1 MKKDKKNLFIFIII
15 IVCVIVFSY
24 FLFFSG
30 ITEKLRASATGITA
44 NVDKDVKKEDLPV
57 INSVINSSGNSVV
70 NSNVVLNI
78 TASSIYKITKVEY
91 SFDLKNWKK
100 ISGNFNRN
108 RNNIDAK
115 IIFTKTID
123 KKIYIR
129 VTNDHGYRSYPY
141 KTSVKIDK
149 ESPVIEIGNF
159 ESDTVIKAK
168 DNVEISSIQC
178 SSDKLNWED
187 FDVSGQ
193 EVTITKTLSSGTYL
207 RAVDSAGNISKI
219 KEVK

>member
-57 INSVINSSGNSVV
+57 IKSVINSSGNSVV
-70 NSNVVLNI
+70 NSNVVLNV

-91 SFDLKNWKK
+91 SFDLKDWKK
-100 ISGNFNRN
+100 ISGNFN

-115 IIFTKTID
+115 IIFTKTMD

-149 ESPVIEIGNF
+149 ESPVIEIGDF
-159 ESDTVIKAK
+159 ESDTVIKVK

-207 RAVDSAGNISKI
+207 RAVDSVGNISKI

>member
-15 IVCVIVFSY
+15 IVCVIVFIY

-70 NSNVVLNI
+70 NSNVVLNV

-91 SFDLKNWKK
+91 SFDLKDWKK
-100 ISGNFNRN
+100 ISGNFN

-115 IIFTKTID
+115 IIFTKTMD

-149 ESPVIEIGNF
+149 ESPVIEIGDF
-159 ESDTVIKAK
+159 ESDTVIKVK

>member
-70 NSNVVLNI
+70 NSNVVLNV

-91 SFDLKNWKK
+91 SFDLKDWKK
-100 ISGNFNRN
+100 ISGNFN

-115 IIFTKTID
+115 IIFTKTMD

-149 ESPVIEIGNF
+149 ESPVIEIGDF
-159 ESDTVIKAK
+159 ESDTVIKVK

-187 FDVSGQ
+187 FDVLGQ

>member
-1 MKKDKKNLFIFIII
+1 MKKDKKNVFIFIII

-57 INSVINSSGNSVV
+57 IKSVINSSGNSVV
-70 NSNVVLNI
+70 NSNVVLNV

-91 SFDLKNWKK
+91 SFDLKDWKK
-100 ISGNFNRN
+100 ISGNFN

-115 IIFTKTID
+115 IIFTKTMD

-149 ESPVIEIGNF
+149 ESPVIEIGDF
-159 ESDTVIKAK
+159 ESDTVIKVK

-207 RAVDSAGNISKI
+207 RAVDSVGNISKI

>member
-44 NVDKDVKKEDLPV
+44 NVDKDVKKDLPV

-70 NSNVVLNI
+70 NSNVVLNV

-91 SFDLKNWKK
+91 SFDLKDWKK
-100 ISGNFNRN
+100 ISGNFN

-115 IIFTKTID
+115 IIFTKTMD

-149 ESPVIEIGNF
+149 ESPVIEIGDF
-159 ESDTVIKAK
+159 ESDTVIKVK

-207 RAVDSAGNISKI
+207 RVVDSVGNISKI

>member
-57 INSVINSSGNSVV
+57 IKSVINSSGNSFV
-70 NSNVVLNI
+70 NSNVVLNV

-91 SFDLKNWKK
+91 SFDLKDWKK
-100 ISGNFNRN
+100 ISGNFN

-115 IIFTKTID
+115 IIFTKTMD

-149 ESPVIEIGNF
+149 ESPVIEIGDF
-159 ESDTVIKAK
+159 ESDTVIKVK

-207 RAVDSAGNISKI
+207 RAVDSVGNISKI

>member
-57 INSVINSSGNSVV
+57 IKSVINSSGNSVV
-70 NSNVVLNI
+70 NSNVVLNV

-108 RNNIDAK
+108 NIDAK
-115 IIFTKTID
+115 IIFTKTMD

-141 KTSVKIDK
+141 KTSIKIDK
-149 ESPVIEIGNF
+149 ESPVIEIDDF
-159 ESDTVIKAK
+159 ESDTVIKVK

-207 RAVDSAGNISKI
+207 RAVDSVGNISKI

>member
-44 NVDKDVKKEDLPV
+44 NVDKDIKKEDLPV

-70 NSNVVLNI
+70 NSNVVLNV

-91 SFDLKNWKK
+91 SFDLKDWKK
-100 ISGNFNRN
+100 ISGNFN

-115 IIFTKTID
+115 IIFTKTMD

-168 DNVEISSIQC
+168 DNVEISSIQY

-207 RAVDSAGNISKI
+207 RAVDSTGNISKI

>member
-70 NSNVVLNI
+70 NSNVVLNV

-91 SFDLKNWKK
+91 SFDLKDWKK
-100 ISGNFNRN
+100 ISGNFN

-115 IIFTKTID
+115 IIFTKTMD

-149 ESPVIEIGNF
+149 ESPVIEIGDF

-207 RAVDSAGNISKI
+207 RAVDSVGNISKI

>member
-70 NSNVVLNI
+70 NSNVVLNV

-91 SFDLKNWKK
+91 SFDLKDWKK
-100 ISGNFNRN
+100 ISGNFN

-115 IIFTKTID
+115 IIFTKTMD

-149 ESPVIEIGNF
+149 ESPVIEIGDF
-159 ESDTVIKAK
+159 ESDTVIKVK

-207 RAVDSAGNISKI
+207 RVVDSVGNISKI

>member
-108 RNNIDAK
+108 TIDAK

-159 ESDTVIKAK
+159 ESDTVIKVK
-168 DNVEISSIQC
+168 DNVEISSIQY
-178 SSDKLNWED
+178 SFDKLNWED

-207 RAVDSAGNISKI
+207 RAVDSVGNISKI

>member
-44 NVDKDVKKEDLPV
+44 SVDKDVKKEDLPV

-70 NSNVVLNI
+70 NSNVVLNV

-91 SFDLKNWKK
+91 SFDLKDWKK
-100 ISGNFNRN
+100 ISGNFN

-115 IIFTKTID
+115 IIFTKTMD

-149 ESPVIEIGNF
+149 ESPVIEIGDF
-159 ESDTVIKAK
+159 ESDTVIKGK

>member
-57 INSVINSSGNSVV
+57 IKSVINSSGNSVV
-70 NSNVVLNI
+70 NSNVVLNV

-91 SFDLKNWKK
+91 SFDLKDWKK
-100 ISGNFNRN
+100 ISGNFN

-115 IIFTKTID
+115 IIFTKTMD

-149 ESPVIEIGNF
+149 ESPVIEIGDF
-159 ESDTVIKAK
+159 ESDTVIKVK

-207 RAVDSAGNISKI
+207 RTVDSVGNISKI

>member
-57 INSVINSSGNSVV
+57 IKSVINSSGNSVV
-70 NSNVVLNI
+70 NSNVVLNV

-91 SFDLKNWKK
+91 SFDIKDWKK
-100 ISGNFNRN
+100 ISGNFN

-115 IIFTKTID
+115 IIFTKTMD

-149 ESPVIEIGNF
+149 ESPVIEIGDF
-159 ESDTVIKAK
+159 ESDTVIKVK

-207 RAVDSAGNISKI
+207 RAVDSVGNISKI

>member
-70 NSNVVLNI
+70 NSNVVLNV

-91 SFDLKNWKK
+91 SFDLKDWKK
-100 ISGNFNRN
+100 ISGNFN

-115 IIFTKTID
+115 IIFTKTMD

-149 ESPVIEIGNF
+149 ESPVIEIGDF
-159 ESDTVIKAK
+159 ESDTVIKVK

-207 RAVDSAGNISKI
+207 RAVDSVGNVSKI

>member
-30 ITEKLRASATGITA
+30 ITEKLKASATGITA

-57 INSVINSSGNSVV
+57 IKSVINSSGNSVV
-70 NSNVVLNI
+70 NSNVVLNV

-91 SFDLKNWKK
+91 SFDLKDWKK
-100 ISGNFNRN
+100 ISGNFN

-115 IIFTKTID
+115 IIFTKTMD

-149 ESPVIEIGNF
+149 ESPVIEIGDF
-159 ESDTVIKAK
+159 ESDTVIKVK

-207 RAVDSAGNISKI
+207 RAVDSVGNISKI

>member
-57 INSVINSSGNSVV
+57 IKSVINSSGNSVV
-70 NSNVVLNI
+70 NSNVVLNV

-91 SFDLKNWKK
+91 SFDLKDWKK
-100 ISGNFNRN
+100 ISGNFN

-115 IIFTKTID
+115 IIFTKTMD

-149 ESPVIEIGNF
+149 ESPVIEIGDF
-159 ESDTVIKAK
+159 ESYTVIKAK

-207 RAVDSAGNISKI
+207 RAVDSVGNISKI

>member
-1 MKKDKKNLFIFIII
+1 MKKDKKNVFIFIII

-70 NSNVVLNI
+70 NSNVVLNV

-91 SFDLKNWKK
+91 SFDLKDWKK
-100 ISGNFNRN
+100 ISGNFN

-115 IIFTKTID
+115 IIFTKTMD

-149 ESPVIEIGNF
+149 ESPVIEIGDF
-159 ESDTVIKAK
+159 ESDTVIKVK

-207 RAVDSAGNISKI
+207 RAVDSVGNISKI

>member
-57 INSVINSSGNSVV
+57 IKSVINSSGNSVV
-70 NSNVVLNI
+70 NSNVVLNV

-91 SFDLKNWKK
+91 SFDLKDWKK
-100 ISGNFNRN
+100 ISGNFN

-115 IIFTKTID
+115 IIFTKTMD

-149 ESPVIEIGNF
+149 KSPVIEIGDF

-207 RAVDSAGNISKI
+207 RAVDSVGNISKI

>member
-57 INSVINSSGNSVV
+57 IKSVINSSGNSVV
-70 NSNVVLNI
+70 NSNVVLNV

-91 SFDLKNWKK
+91 SFDLKDWKK
-100 ISGNFNRN
+100 ISGNFN

-115 IIFTKTID
+115 IIFTKTMD

-149 ESPVIEIGNF
+149 ESPVIEIGDF
-159 ESDTVIKAK
+159 ESDTVIKVK

>member
-70 NSNVVLNI
+70 NSNVVLNV

-108 RNNIDAK
+108 NIDAK
-115 IIFTKTID
+115 IIFTKTMD

-149 ESPVIEIGNF
+149 ESPVIEIGDF
-159 ESDTVIKAK
+159 ESDTVIKVK

-207 RAVDSAGNISKI
+207 RAVDSVGNISKI

>member
-70 NSNVVLNI
+70 NSNVVLNV

-91 SFDLKNWKK
+91 SFENKW
-100 ISGNFNRN
+100 
-108 RNNIDAK
+108 
-115 IIFTKTID
+115 
-123 KKIYIR
+123 
-129 VTNDHGYRSYPY
+129 
-141 KTSVKIDK
+141 
-149 ESPVIEIGNF
+149 
-159 ESDTVIKAK
+159 
-168 DNVEISSIQC
+168 
-178 SSDKLNWED
+178 
-187 FDVSGQ
+187 
-193 EVTITKTLSSGTYL
+193 
-207 RAVDSAGNISKI
+207 
-219 KEVK
+219 

>member
-57 INSVINSSGNSVV
+57 IKSVINSSGNSVV
-70 NSNVVLNI
+70 NSNVVLNV

-91 SFDLKNWKK
+91 SFDLKDWKK
-100 ISGNFNRN
+100 ISGNFN

-115 IIFTKTID
+115 IIFTKTMD

-141 KTSVKIDK
+141 KTSIKIDK
-149 ESPVIEIGNF
+149 ESPVIEIGDF
-159 ESDTVIKAK
+159 ESDTVIKVK

-207 RAVDSAGNISKI
+207 RAVDSVGNISKI

>member
-44 NVDKDVKKEDLPV
+44 SVDKDVKKEDLPV

-70 NSNVVLNI
+70 NSNVVLNV

-91 SFDLKNWKK
+91 SFDLKDWKK
-100 ISGNFNRN
+100 ISGNFN

-115 IIFTKTID
+115 IIFTKTMD

-149 ESPVIEIGNF
+149 ESPVIEIGDF
-159 ESDTVIKAK
+159 ESDTVIKVK

-207 RAVDSAGNISKI
+207 RAVDSVGNISKI

>member
-15 IVCVIVFSY
+15 IVCVIVFRY

-44 NVDKDVKKEDLPV
+44 SVDKDVKKEDLPV
-57 INSVINSSGNSVV
+57 IKSVINSSGNSVV
-70 NSNVVLNI
+70 NSNVVLNV

-91 SFDLKNWKK
+91 SFDLKDWKK
-100 ISGNFNRN
+100 ISGNFN

-115 IIFTKTID
+115 IIFTKTMD

-149 ESPVIEIGNF
+149 ESPVIEIGDF
-159 ESDTVIKAK
+159 ESDTVIKVK

-207 RAVDSAGNISKI
+207 RAVDSVGNISKI

>member
-70 NSNVVLNI
+70 NSNVVLKV

-91 SFDLKNWKK
+91 SFDLKDWKK
-100 ISGNFNRN
+100 ISGNFN

-115 IIFTKTID
+115 IIFTKTMD

-149 ESPVIEIGNF
+149 ESPVIEIGDF
-159 ESDTVIKAK
+159 ESDTVIKVK

-193 EVTITKTLSSGTYL
+193 KVTITKTLSSGTYL
-207 RAVDSAGNISKI
+207 RAVDSVGNVSKI

>member
-44 NVDKDVKKEDLPV
+44 SVDKDVKKEDLPV

-70 NSNVVLNI
+70 NSNVVLNV

-91 SFDLKNWKK
+91 SFDLKDWKK
-100 ISGNFNRN
+100 ISGNFN

-115 IIFTKTID
+115 IIFTKTMD

-149 ESPVIEIGNF
+149 ESPVIEIGDF

-207 RAVDSAGNISKI
+207 RAVDSVGNISKI

>member
-70 NSNVVLNI
+70 NSNVVLNV

-91 SFDLKNWKK
+91 SFDLKDWKK
-100 ISGNFNRN
+100 ISGNFN

-115 IIFTKTID
+115 IIFTKTMD

-149 ESPVIEIGNF
+149 EFPVIEIGDF
-159 ESDTVIKAK
+159 ESDTVIKVK

-207 RAVDSAGNISKI
+207 RAVDSVGNISKI

>member
-70 NSNVVLNI
+70 NSNVVLNV

-108 RNNIDAK
+108 NIDAK
-115 IIFTKTID
+115 IIFTKTMD

-149 ESPVIEIGNF
+149 ESPVIEIGDF
-159 ESDTVIKAK
+159 ESDTVIKVK
-168 DNVEISSIQC
+168 DNVEISYIQC

>member
-44 NVDKDVKKEDLPV
+44 SVDKDVKKEDLPV

-70 NSNVVLNI
+70 NSNVVLNV

-91 SFDLKNWKK
+91 SFDLKSWKK
-100 ISGNFNRN
+100 ISGNFN

-115 IIFTKTID
+115 IIFTKTMD

-149 ESPVIEIGNF
+149 ESPVIEIGDF

-207 RAVDSAGNISKI
+207 RAVDSVGNISKI

>member
-70 NSNVVLNI
+70 NSNVVLNV

-108 RNNIDAK
+108 NIDAK
-115 IIFTKTID
+115 IIFTKTMD

-149 ESPVIEIGNF
+149 ESPVIEIGDF
-159 ESDTVIKAK
+159 ESDTVIKVK

>member
-70 NSNVVLNI
+70 NSNVVLNV

-91 SFDLKNWKK
+91 SFDLKDWKK
-100 ISGNFNRN
+100 ISGNFN

-115 IIFTKTID
+115 IIFTKTMD

-149 ESPVIEIGNF
+149 ESPVIEIGDF
-159 ESDTVIKAK
+159 ESDTVIKVK

-178 SSDKLNWED
+178 SSDKLNWEY

-207 RAVDSAGNISKI
+207 RAVDSVGNISKI

>member
-44 NVDKDVKKEDLPV
+44 SVDKDVKKEDLPV

-70 NSNVVLNI
+70 NSNVVLNV

-91 SFDLKNWKK
+91 SFDLKDWKK
-100 ISGNFNRN
+100 ISGNFN

-115 IIFTKTID
+115 IIFTKTMD

-149 ESPVIEIGNF
+149 ESPVIEIGDF

>member
-44 NVDKDVKKEDLPV
+44 SVDKDVKKEDLPV
-57 INSVINSSGNSVV
+57 IKSVINSSGNSVV
-70 NSNVVLNI
+70 NSNVVLNV

-91 SFDLKNWKK
+91 SFDLKDWKK
-100 ISGNFNRN
+100 ISGNFN

-115 IIFTKTID
+115 IIFTKTMD

-149 ESPVIEIGNF
+149 ESPVIEIGDF
-159 ESDTVIKAK
+159 ESDTVIKVK

-207 RAVDSAGNISKI
+207 RAVDSVGNISKI